1 MKQLVNVRSVRVV
14 VLALIAIMSLVISA
28 CSAQTNAPAADEK
41 FVFGLVLVGP
51 MNDGGWSQAHY
62 DAGKYVESKIPGSE
76 MVYVDKVNP
85 ADRPNVKVEQVVDE
99 LIAKGAKLI
108 ITTSDDF
115 KDGTRE
121 SAKAHPDVT
130 FVHASGDD
138 VLTGKAPANLG
149 NVMGRMEYG
158 KMIAGC
164 AAALQTATGNI
175 SFIGPLINDE
185 TRRLADSAY
194 LGAKHCWTKVLGKD
208 AAALKFNVTWIG
220 FWFNIP
226 GVTLDPTK
234 VVNDFFAAGSDVV
247 ISGIDTP
254 EAIVEAGK
262 AQAAG
267 KAVYALPYDFKDAC
281 AKGEAACL
289 GVPYFNWVPAYTKI
303 ISDVKA
309 GTWKQEWTMFGPDW
323 TDMNNID
330 KSGIGFAKGKALT
343 ADNATK
349 LDMFIAELAG
359 GLNLWTGP
367 IKLQDGTEYL
377 KDGEVATDKQVWYM
391 PQLLEGMD
399 GQSVSEPSK

>member
-1 MKQLVNVRSVRVV
+1 MKQLVKGRSVRVILFTLV
-14 VLALIAIMSLVISA
+14 AAMSLILSA
-28 CSAQTNAPAADEK
+28 CGATATAPATDEK
-41 FVFGLVLVGP
+41 FVFGMVLVGP
-51 MNDGGWSQAHY
+51 INDGGWSQAHY
-62 DAGKYVESKIPGSE
+62 DAGKYVESKLPGSE

-149 NVMGRMEYG
+149 NTMGRMEYG

-164 AAALQTATGNI
+164 AAALQSATGNI

-185 TRRLADSAY
+185 TRRLANSAY
-194 LGAKHCWTKVLGKD
+194 LGAKHCWTNVLGKD
-208 AAALKFNVTWIG
+208 PAALQFNVTWIG

-254 EAIVEAGK
+254 EAIIEAAK
-262 AQAAG
+262 AKAAG
-267 KAVYALPYDFKDAC
+267 KEVFAVPYDFKEAC

-303 ISDVKA
+303 VTDVKG
-309 GTWKQEWTMFGPDW
+309 GTWKQEWEWFAPEWSDI
-323 TDMNNID
+323 NNVE
-330 KSGIGFAKGKALT
+330 KSGIGFAKGSALT
-343 ADNATK
+343 ADNAAK
-349 LDMFIAELAG
+349 LDAFIAELAG

-367 IKLQDGTEYL
+367 INLQDGSAYL
-377 KDGEVATDKQVWYM
+377 ADGVVATDEQIWYM
-391 PQLLEGMD
+391 PQLLEGMN
-399 GQSVSEPSK
+399 GQSVSEPSN